1 MRSICVYCG
10 SSDAIDPEYLQAAY
24 AMGATLARRG
34 LNVVFGAGRTG
45 MMGRL
50 ADGALEQGGNVFGI
64 IPRNFFTPQLA
75 HPALTRMEVVENLH
89 LRKARM
95 AELSDAF
102 IALPG
107 GFGTFEELFEI
118 LTWAQVGL
126 HAKPIGL
133 LNIKAYFNPLMDL
146 VEHALQEG
154 FIYAEHRL
162 LLLQENSPEG
172 LLDDM
177 LSYQPPAGLERW
189 VNRED

>member
-10 SSDAIDPEYLQAAY
+10 SSDSVNPEYLQAAY
-24 AMGATLARRG
+24 TMGATLANRA
-34 LNVVFGAGRTG
+34 LDVVFGAGRTG

-50 ADGALEQGGNVFGI
+50 ADGALAQGGNVFGV
-64 IPRNFFTPQLA
+64 IPKNFFTPQLA
-75 HPALTRMEVVENLH
+75 HPALTRLEVVENLH

-95 AELSDAF
+95 AELADAF

-126 HAKPIGL
+126 HTKPIGL
-133 LNIKAYFNPLMDL
+133 LNINGYFNPLLKL
-146 VEHALQEG
+146 VEHTLAEG

-162 LLLQENSPEG
+162 LLLSEKSPEALLEG
-172 LLDDM
+172 LLD
-177 LSYQPPAGLERW
+177 YQPPAGLARW
-189 VNRED
+189 VNRDD